1 MKKRIISMLLA
12 IFMVAGMLPTAVF
25 AADVV
30 ASGTCGTNVNWTLDS
45 DGVLTISG
53 EGAMTDY
60 RMVAQ
65 RGYHNYVSQI
75 KSIVIEKDVT
85 AIGNNA
91 FYGCGNLE
99 KLTIKGDLAKIGTRA
114 FYSCNAL
121 KDITY
126 YGIVAPEYN
135 SNSGLGNLSITV
147 TVPENYPVN
156 TFADL
161 EVSKTLPSGSGEATL
176 PIYAVSILQRDTGV
190 AVKSIVSGGEVAEGA
205 VHGKDLTVVFE
216 ITREGGTPDEVYFDY
231 LTIGTKEYDFQDA
244 ECPITLDDLT
254 VTIPGELV
262 DGAIVVDT
270 GIMVKVTVDMAG
282 GYLKD
287 TDIAKKMWTVVD
299 GVVTLTKDYAQ
310 HGFGGWYNWNECFAK
325 EGYTLKEITTNLPQ
339 HGPYNPPH
347 DGPVLDADIAL
358 TLVWECEHET
368 KAVDN
373 GDGTHTVTC
382 VCGEEKGET
391 IEHTFE
397 NHFCQ
402 CGAQEAAYLYSYS
415 LSLKGNIAINY
426 YMHLAEE
433 ILADETAFMRFT
445 LADGQVIEIPVS
457 QAIPQ
462 TRSSD
467 TYYVFSC
474 AVDAKEMTDVVKAQF
489 FYGDC
494 ATQEYGYNV
503 QSYAEYMLE
512 NETDEKLLALV
523 KALLHYG
530 SAAQTHFGYNTGDL
544 ADAELEAP
552 DYSAV
557 TIPSYDV
564 AAGQGTE
571 NVKFHSAALILKSE
585 TTLRF
590 FFTAPFTAEYNG
602 NTLEVKE
609 RNGLYYVDVIGIS
622 AKDLDENVT
631 IAISDGENTAEVT
644 YNPMAYCAA
653 VQADA
658 TGAFDQKM
666 KNLVTALYLYN
677 QAANM
682 YLEEN

>member
-30 ASGTCGTNVNWTLDS
+30 ASGTCGTDVNWTLDS

-60 RMVAQ
+60 RMAAQ
-65 RGYHNYVSQI
+65 RGYYNYVSQI

-126 YGIVAPEYN
+126 YGIVAPEHN

-176 PIYAVSILQRDTGV
+176 PSYAVSILQRDTGV

-205 VHGKDLTVVFE
+205 VHGKDLTLVFE

-310 HGFGGWYNWNECFAK
+310 HGFGGWYNWNGCFAK
-325 EGYTLKEITTNLPQ
+325 EG
-339 HGPYNPPH
+339 
-347 DGPVLDADIAL
+347 
-358 TLVWECEHET
+358 
-368 KAVDN
+368 
-373 GDGTHTVTC
+373 
-382 VCGEEKGET
+382 
-391 IEHTFE
+391 
-397 NHFCQ
+397 
-402 CGAQEAAYLYSYS
+402 
-415 LSLKGNIAINY
+415 
-426 YMHLAEE
+426 
-433 ILADETAFMRFT
+433 
-445 LADGQVIEIPVS
+445 
-457 QAIPQ
+457 
-462 TRSSD
+462 
-467 TYYVFSC
+467 
-474 AVDAKEMTDVVKAQF
+474 
-489 FYGDC
+489 
-494 ATQEYGYNV
+494 
-503 QSYAEYMLE
+503 
-512 NETDEKLLALV
+512 
-523 KALLHYG
+523 
-530 SAAQTHFGYNTGDL
+530 
-544 ADAELEAP
+544 
-552 DYSAV
+552 
-557 TIPSYDV
+557 
-564 AAGQGTE
+564 
-571 NVKFHSAALILKSE
+571 
-585 TTLRF
+585 
-590 FFTAPFTAEYNG
+590 
-602 NTLEVKE
+602 
-609 RNGLYYVDVIGIS
+609 
-622 AKDLDENVT
+622 
-631 IAISDGENTAEVT
+631 
-644 YNPMAYCAA
+644 
-653 VQADA
+653 
-658 TGAFDQKM
+658 
-666 KNLVTALYLYN
+666 
-677 QAANM
+677 
-682 YLEEN
+682 

>member
-25 AADVV
+25 AADTV

-45 DGVLTISG
+45 DGTMTISG
-53 EGAMTDY
+53 EGAMDDY
-60 RMVAQ
+60 ITASDAPW
-65 RGYHNYVSQI
+65 YAHKDSI
-75 KSIVIEKDVT
+75 KAVKIAEGV
-85 AIGNNA
+85 N
-91 FYGCGNLE
+91 
-99 KLTIKGDLAKIGTRA
+99 KIGTYA
-114 FYSCNAL
+114 FYKYTNVTQV
-121 KDITY
+121 IIY
-126 YGIVAPEYN
+126 
-135 SNSGLGNLSITV
+135 GNLTEVGSNAFANCSGITTVQYWGTKAPSGKSNAFSGTTLRYVLVTSNYDGKNFCGKSIKKTLVPDVEPEKYTV
-147 TVPENYPVN
+147 SISVTEGGTVTGAGEYEANTAASVTATPNEGYKFINWTEGDRTITSETTYVFTVTQNRNLVANFAPICTLKWMVGNVEYKSEELEEGAAITVPEAPTKAAVGC
-156 TFADL
+156 T
-161 EVSKTLPSGSGEATL
+161 T
-176 PIYAVSILQRDTGV
+176 YAFD
-190 AVKSIVSGGEVAEGA
+190 KWDAEIPETMPA
-205 VHGKDLTVVFE
+205 NDLTFTAVFTE
-216 ITREGGTPDEVYFDY
+216 TTEHK
-231 LTIGTKEYDFQDA
+231 LT
-244 ECPITLDDLT
+244 
-254 VTIPGELV
+254 
-262 DGAIVVDT
+262 
-270 GIMVKVTVDMAG
+270 
-282 GYLKD
+282 
-287 TDIAKKMWTVVD
+287 
-299 GVVTLTKDYAQ
+299 
-310 HGFGGWYNWNECFAK
+310 
-325 EGYTLKEITTNLPQ
+325 YT
-339 HGPYNPPH
+339 
-347 DGPVLDADIAL
+347 
-358 TLVWECEHET
+358 
-368 KAVDN
+368 DN
-373 GDGTHTVTC
+373 GDGTHSASC

-530 SAAQTHFGYNTGDL
+530 SAAQTHFGYNTGNL

>member
-45 DGVLTISG
+45 DGTMTISG
-53 EGAMTDY
+53 EGAMDDY
-60 RMVAQ
+60 ITASDAPWYAHKDSIKAVKIAEGVNKTGTYAFYKYTNVTQVIIYGNLTEVGSNAFANCSGITTVQYWGTKAPSGKSNAFSGTTLRYVLVTS
-65 RGYHNYVSQI
+65 NYDGKNFCG
-75 KSIVIEKDVT
+75 KSIKKTLVPDVEPEKYTVSISVTEGGTVTGAGEYEANTAASVT
-85 AIGNNA
+85 ATPNEGYKFINWTEGDRTITSETTYVFTVTQNRNLVANFAPICTLKWMVGNVE
-91 FYGCGNLE
+91 YKSEELE
-99 KLTIKGDLAKIGTRA
+99 EGAAI
-114 FYSCNAL
+114 
-121 KDITY
+121 
-126 YGIVAPEYN
+126 
-135 SNSGLGNLSITV
+135 
-147 TVPENYPVN
+147 TVPEAPTKAAVGC
-156 TFADL
+156 T
-161 EVSKTLPSGSGEATL
+161 T
-176 PIYAVSILQRDTGV
+176 YAFD
-190 AVKSIVSGGEVAEGA
+190 KWDAEIPETMPA
-205 VHGKDLTVVFE
+205 NDLTFTAVFTE
-216 ITREGGTPDEVYFDY
+216 TTEHK
-231 LTIGTKEYDFQDA
+231 LT
-244 ECPITLDDLT
+244 
-254 VTIPGELV
+254 
-262 DGAIVVDT
+262 
-270 GIMVKVTVDMAG
+270 
-282 GYLKD
+282 
-287 TDIAKKMWTVVD
+287 
-299 GVVTLTKDYAQ
+299 
-310 HGFGGWYNWNECFAK
+310 
-325 EGYTLKEITTNLPQ
+325 YT
-339 HGPYNPPH
+339 
-347 DGPVLDADIAL
+347 
-358 TLVWECEHET
+358 
-368 KAVDN
+368 DN
-373 GDGTHTVTC
+373 GDGTHSASC
-382 VCGEEKGET
+382 VCGQEKVEN
-391 IEHTFE
+391 EAHTYGD
-397 NHFCQ
+397 NHFCVD
-402 CGAQEAAYLYSYS
+402 CEAEEPAYLYSYS

-494 ATQEYGYNV
+494 ATQEYGYTV
-503 QSYAEYMLE
+503 QSYAEYMLDT
-512 NETDEKLLALV
+512 ETDEKLLALV

-530 SAAQTHFGYNTGDL
+530 SAAQTHFGYNTGNL

-590 FFTAPFTAEYNG
+590 FFTAPFTAEYDG

-609 RNGLYYVDVIGIS
+609 RNGLNYVDVIGIS

>member
-45 DGVLTISG
+45 DGTMTISG
-53 EGAMTDY
+53 EGAMDDY
-60 RMVAQ
+60 KTASDAPW
-65 RGYHNYVSQI
+65 YAHKDSI
-75 KSIVIEKDVT
+75 KAVKIAEGV
-85 AIGNNA
+85 N
-91 FYGCGNLE
+91 
-99 KLTIKGDLAKIGTRA
+99 KIGTYA
-114 FYSCNAL
+114 FYKYTNVTQV
-121 KDITY
+121 IIY
-126 YGIVAPEYN
+126 
-135 SNSGLGNLSITV
+135 GNLTEVGSNAFANCSGITTVQYWGTKAPSGKSNAFSGTTLRYVHVTSNYDGKNFCGKSIKKTLVPDVEPEKYTV
-147 TVPENYPVN
+147 SISVTEGGTVTGAGEYEANTAASVTATPNEGYKFINWTEGDRTITSETTYVFTVTQNRNLVANFAPIYTLKWMVGNVEYKSEELEEGAAITVPEAPTKAAVGC
-156 TFADL
+156 T
-161 EVSKTLPSGSGEATL
+161 T
-176 PIYAVSILQRDTGV
+176 YAFD
-190 AVKSIVSGGEVAEGA
+190 KWDAEIPETMPA
-205 VHGKDLTVVFE
+205 NDLTFTAVFTE
-216 ITREGGTPDEVYFDY
+216 TTEHK
-231 LTIGTKEYDFQDA
+231 LT
-244 ECPITLDDLT
+244 
-254 VTIPGELV
+254 
-262 DGAIVVDT
+262 
-270 GIMVKVTVDMAG
+270 
-282 GYLKD
+282 
-287 TDIAKKMWTVVD
+287 
-299 GVVTLTKDYAQ
+299 
-310 HGFGGWYNWNECFAK
+310 
-325 EGYTLKEITTNLPQ
+325 YT
-339 HGPYNPPH
+339 
-347 DGPVLDADIAL
+347 
-358 TLVWECEHET
+358 
-368 KAVDN
+368 DN
-373 GDGTHTVTC
+373 GDGTHSASC
-382 VCGEEKGET
+382 VCSQEKVEN
-391 IEHTFE
+391 EAHTYG
-397 NHFCQ
+397 NDHFCVD
-402 CGAQEAAYLYSYS
+402 CEAEEPAYLYSYS

>member
-12 IFMVAGMLPTAVF
+12 IFMVVGMLPTVVF
-25 AADVV
+25 AADTV

-45 DGVLTISG
+45 DGTMTISG
-53 EGAMTDY
+53 EGAMDDY
-60 RMVAQ
+60 ITASDAPW
-65 RGYHNYVSQI
+65 YAHKDSI
-75 KSIVIEKDVT
+75 KAVKIAEGV
-85 AIGNNA
+85 N
-91 FYGCGNLE
+91 
-99 KLTIKGDLAKIGTRA
+99 KIGTYA
-114 FYSCNAL
+114 FYKYTNVTQV
-121 KDITY
+121 IIY
-126 YGIVAPEYN
+126 
-135 SNSGLGNLSITV
+135 GNLTEVGSNAFANCSGITTVQYWGTKAPSGKSNAFSGTTLRYVLVTSNYDGKNFCGKSIKKTLVPDVEPEKYTV
-147 TVPENYPVN
+147 SISVTEGGTVTGAGEYEANTAASVTATPNEGYKFINWTEGDRTITSETTYVFTVTQNRNLVANFAPICTLKWMVGNVEYKSEELEEGAAITVPEAPTKAAVGC
-156 TFADL
+156 T
-161 EVSKTLPSGSGEATL
+161 T
-176 PIYAVSILQRDTGV
+176 YAFD
-190 AVKSIVSGGEVAEGA
+190 KWDAEIPETMPA
-205 VHGKDLTVVFE
+205 NDLTFTAVFTE
-216 ITREGGTPDEVYFDY
+216 TTEHK
-231 LTIGTKEYDFQDA
+231 LT
-244 ECPITLDDLT
+244 
-254 VTIPGELV
+254 
-262 DGAIVVDT
+262 
-270 GIMVKVTVDMAG
+270 
-282 GYLKD
+282 
-287 TDIAKKMWTVVD
+287 
-299 GVVTLTKDYAQ
+299 
-310 HGFGGWYNWNECFAK
+310 
-325 EGYTLKEITTNLPQ
+325 YT
-339 HGPYNPPH
+339 
-347 DGPVLDADIAL
+347 
-358 TLVWECEHET
+358 
-368 KAVDN
+368 DN
-373 GDGTHTVTC
+373 GDGTHSASC

-530 SAAQTHFGYNTGDL
+530 SAAQTHFGYNTGNL

>member
-12 IFMVAGMLPTAVF
+12 IFMVVGMLPTVAF

-30 ASGTCGTNVNWTLDS
+30 AGGTCGASGASVNWVLDS

-53 EGAMTDY
+53 EGKMTNYNLASSKAPWSDY
-60 RMVAQ
+60 
-65 RGYHNYVSQI
+65 
-75 KSIVIEKDVT
+75 KSSLKKVVIESGVT
-85 AIGNNA
+85 KIGNNA
-91 FYGCGNLE
+91 FNGFDALTEMQLPATLTEIGTNAIRNCPNLSYVE
-99 KLTIKGDLAKIGTRA
+99 FWGTSKPEKIGNGVFSDCDKLECIYVPTTYEGDDLSHYA
-114 FYSCNAL
+114 YISKTLVVESVTPTTYTL
-121 KDITY
+121 KWMVGDM
-126 YGIVAPEYN
+126 EYK
-135 SNSGLGNLSITV
+135 SEELEEGAAI
-147 TVPENYPVN
+147 TVPEAPTKAAVGC
-156 TFADL
+156 T
-161 EVSKTLPSGSGEATL
+161 T
-176 PIYAVSILQRDTGV
+176 YAFD
-190 AVKSIVSGGEVAEGA
+190 KWDAEIPETMPA
-205 VHGKDLTVVFE
+205 NDLTFTAVFTE
-216 ITREGGTPDEVYFDY
+216 TTEHK
-231 LTIGTKEYDFQDA
+231 LT
-244 ECPITLDDLT
+244 
-254 VTIPGELV
+254 
-262 DGAIVVDT
+262 
-270 GIMVKVTVDMAG
+270 
-282 GYLKD
+282 
-287 TDIAKKMWTVVD
+287 
-299 GVVTLTKDYAQ
+299 
-310 HGFGGWYNWNECFAK
+310 
-325 EGYTLKEITTNLPQ
+325 YT
-339 HGPYNPPH
+339 
-347 DGPVLDADIAL
+347 
-358 TLVWECEHET
+358 
-368 KAVDN
+368 DN
-373 GDGTHTVTC
+373 GDGTHSASC

-530 SAAQTHFGYNTGDL
+530 SAAQTHFGYNTGNL

>member
-12 IFMVAGMLPTAVF
+12 IFMVVGMLPTVVF

-30 ASGTCGTNVNWTLDS
+30 AGGTCGASGASVNWVLDS

-53 EGAMTDY
+53 EGKMTNYNLGNSKAPWSDY
-60 RMVAQ
+60 
-65 RGYHNYVSQI
+65 
-75 KSIVIEKDVT
+75 KSSLKKVVIESGVT
-85 AIGNNA
+85 KIGNNA
-91 FYGCGNLE
+91 FNGFDALTEMQLPATLTEIGTNAIKNCPNLSYVEFWGTSNLE
-99 KLTIKGDLAKIGTRA
+99 KIGNGVFSDCNKLECIYVPTTYEGDDLSHYAYISKT
-114 FYSCNAL
+114 L
-121 KDITY
+121 
-126 YGIVAPEYN
+126 VVE
-135 SNSGLGNLSITV
+135 SITPTTYTLKWMV
-147 TVPENYPVN
+147 GDMEYKSEELEEGAAITVPEAP
-156 TFADL
+156 TKAAAGC
-161 EVSKTLPSGSGEATL
+161 TT
-176 PIYAVSILQRDTGV
+176 YAFDKWDSEIPESMP
-190 AVKSIVSGGEVAEGA
+190 A
-205 VHGKDLTVVFE
+205 KDLTFTAVFTE
-216 ITREGGTPDEVYFDY
+216 TTEHK
-231 LTIGTKEYDFQDA
+231 LT
-244 ECPITLDDLT
+244 
-254 VTIPGELV
+254 
-262 DGAIVVDT
+262 
-270 GIMVKVTVDMAG
+270 
-282 GYLKD
+282 
-287 TDIAKKMWTVVD
+287 
-299 GVVTLTKDYAQ
+299 
-310 HGFGGWYNWNECFAK
+310 
-325 EGYTLKEITTNLPQ
+325 YT
-339 HGPYNPPH
+339 
-347 DGPVLDADIAL
+347 
-358 TLVWECEHET
+358 
-368 KAVDN
+368 DN
-373 GDGTHTVTC
+373 GDGTHSASC

-397 NHFCQ
+397 NHLCQ